1 MIIENDDDF
10 RDLLN
15 DIFELSEQFALR
27 GSFSSIEEFC
37 NLLLQQGLP
46 ENWIPQLLVAD
57 VLASVNPRIE
67 SASFLAA
74 LRDEGLNF
82 AALFISSAD
91 FGSMLRVLRK
101 KHPHG
106 WGFVLKNSRLTERAI
121 LEAAFETYRDFAV
134 TR

>member
-15 DIFELSEQFALR
+15 GIFELSEQFALR

-46 ENWIPQLLVAD
+46 ENWIPKLLVAD
-57 VLASVNPRIE
+57 VLASVDPRTE

-106 WGFVLKNSRLTERAI
+106 WGFVLKNSRLTERTI
-121 LEAAFETYRDFAV
+121 LEAAFETYRELAV